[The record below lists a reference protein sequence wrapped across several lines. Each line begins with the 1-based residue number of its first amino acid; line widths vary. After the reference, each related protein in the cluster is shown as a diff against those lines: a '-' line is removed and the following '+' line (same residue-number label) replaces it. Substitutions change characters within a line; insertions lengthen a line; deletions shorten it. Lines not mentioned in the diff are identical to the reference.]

1 MRNRP
6 IRWVRYRAGLLP
18 GRNEM
23 TNPVQA
29 EAWAM
34 EKEAMPPPSGCGHA
48 DPSLPP
54 PYLPFHLFRLEVRV
68 LLRPQAGG
76 QVLPAAVGA
85 ERDDVAAI
93 HPGGAPRGGAQDGAR
108 RYAREDAFVVHEL
121 FHCREGGA
129 RVHYYTPVQQR
140 LVEDGRYEPL
150 LQATQPLDEVARGGD
165 GGDDLH
171 VRVLLLQPAAHA
183 RERAAGA
190 QPGHQ
195 RDPLRE
201 W

>member
-6 IRWVRYRAGLLP
+6 IRCVRYRAGRLR
-18 GRNEM
+18 GRNGM
-23 TNPVQA
+23 TNPLRA
-29 EAWAM
+29 EAWGLK
-34 EKEAMPPPSGCGHA
+34 KEAMPHPSGCGHA
-48 DPSLPP
+48 DPSLLP

-76 QVLPAAVGA
+76 QVLPAAVG
-85 ERDDVAAI
+85 EEGGDVAAL
-93 HPGGAPRGGAQDGAR
+93 PPRGGALGGAQDGAR

-129 RVHYYTPVQQR
+129 RVHYYTSVQQR

-150 LQATQPLDEVARGGD
+150 LQATQPLDEVARVGD

-190 QPGHQ
+190 
-195 RDPLRE
+195 
-201 W
+201 